1 MHTLKY
7 KNIKK
12 EMKQKYNYE
21 KILSAYIYA
30 ICQEFK

>member
-21 KILSAYIYA
+21 KSLSAYICNLSE
-30 ICQEFK
+30 I